1 MVTSW
6 LRFIDA
12 TDVQS
17 DRTVDTNYFRARV
30 LRTIYEIQSLGYEFE
45 RISVSKHA
53 PRKLVAEL
61 LEKLKELREEFMASE
76 KLNKITAKEIADIA
90 ESLEKR
96 WVYPEIEEAIQKQNI
111 SLAADLKLL
120 SKISFKAI
128 QFPHFEKHNTINY
141 VYPEHFIEKG
151 EEKDSGTLRLRISIN
166 EKLPIGFEM
175 GIVSSV
181 EDDILKEFEKSEL
194 DTYSIKKLAFKED

>member
-1 MVTSW
+1 VCS
-6 LRFIDA
+6 
-12 TDVQS
+12 S
-17 DRTVDTNYFRARV
+17 D
-30 LRTIYEIQSLGYEFE
+30 
-45 RISVSKHA
+45 
-53 PRKLVAEL
+53 P
-61 LEKLKELREEFMASE
+61 
-76 KLNKITAKEIADIA
+76 
-90 ESLEKR
+90 ESIEKR
-96 WVYPEIEEAIQKQNI
+96 WVYPEIEEAIQKQDI
-111 SLAADLKLL
+111 SLSADLKLL

-151 EEKDSGTLRLRISIN
+151 EEDSGTLKLRISIN
-166 EKLPIGFEM
+166 EKLPRSFEM